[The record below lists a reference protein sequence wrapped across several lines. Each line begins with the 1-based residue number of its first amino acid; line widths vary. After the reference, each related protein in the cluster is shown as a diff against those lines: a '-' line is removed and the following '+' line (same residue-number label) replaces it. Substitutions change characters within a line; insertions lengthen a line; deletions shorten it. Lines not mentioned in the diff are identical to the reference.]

1 MEKVINIGNCAM
13 PIMCLLIVCSIL
25 SQTRP
30 VGGESAFF
38 QRSGENIVVNGGF
51 ELEKDGIPVG
61 WSAPHGIASLDPAN
75 AHSGKFGLK
84 YARTDR
90 NDYRLVTQQIPCIP
104 GKIYEASVWV
114 KGENIK
120 DGDQWDQ
127 GAGFCIEWSDE
138 NGKWLGG
145 VYPPCI
151 VGTFDWQK
159 ISTIVR
165 IPKEARRV
173 SIVLYLRRRN
183 TGTAWFDDVE
193 VVQVAPP
200 LASIQMISPA
210 YRGLLLT
217 PTKGKK
223 ISAKISINREEH
235 GLVGKPLEIISEL
248 TDAKGNSLSK
258 GVKVLQGDE
267 EETILQ
273 LALPELKPNEY
284 QYVCHI
290 RIGKKELGKLEERI
304 NVVRQVEAK
313 VYVDERQRLI
323 VDGKPFFP
331 IGLYLGPTEEEHLA
345 RISEAGFNTILCYGY
360 GVGRDPE
367 AYMERA
373 KKYGLKVIYSV
384 KDFYEG
390 TRYFP
395 KVGKSGLELA
405 RDYVMKLRDHPAL
418 LAWYIN
424 DELPITF
431 IPRLTEMYELI
442 KSLDPNH
449 PQFQVLYQIP
459 DLELYYN
466 CTDIM
471 GVDPYPIPSRPIDM
485 VSDWTSSAIKA
496 MNNAKPVWVVP
507 QIFDWSVY
515 RGGEPREPTFQEK
528 KNMFYQALIHGAK
541 GLIAYSYF
549 DLFKTTGR
557 KEAPKELF
565 EKRWKEVCEIV
576 AEINKLV
583 PALLEGEDVPKLQ
596 GVLEKGKV
604 HVRGITYRNK
614 LYILLANTSSDSLHL
629 TLPLPDR
636 GWKSASR
643 LDGREEKVKNG
654 QLVLQLQ
661 PLEAT
666 TCVLSK

>member
-1 MEKVINIGNCAM
+1 MRKAVTNNSWLFIS
-13 PIMCLLIVCSIL
+13 LLVVCFIL
-25 SQTRP
+25 SQTKP
-30 VGGESAFF
+30 MGGEGAIF
-38 QRSGENIVVNGGF
+38 RRAGENIVINGGF
-51 ELEKDGIPVG
+51 ELEENGIPIG
-61 WSAPHGIASLDPAN
+61 WSIPQNISSLDPTVAR
-75 AHSGKFGLK
+75 SGKLSLK
-84 YARTDR
+84 YARTDK
-90 NDYRLVTQQIPCIP
+90 NDYRLVIQQIPCIP
-104 GKIYEASVWV
+104 GKVYEASVWV

-120 DGDQWDQ
+120 DGDPWDQ
-127 GAGFCIEWSDE
+127 GAGFCIEWADE

-159 ISTIVR
+159 ISAIVR
-165 IPKEARRV
+165 IPKEAKRV
-173 SIVLYLRRRN
+173 NIVLYLRRNN

-193 VVQVAPP
+193 VVQLIPP
-200 LASIQMISPA
+200 LASLKMISPA
-210 YRGLLLT
+210 YRGFLLT
-217 PTKGKK
+217 PTKGRK
-223 ISAKISINREEH
+223 ISAKVSINREEH
-235 GLVGKPLEIISEL
+235 DLIGNPLQITSEL
-248 TDAKGNSLSK
+248 IDAEGNCLSK
-258 GVKVLQGDE
+258 TEKVLQGDE
-267 EETILQ
+267 KETILY
-273 LALPELKPNEY
+273 LVAPDLKPGEY
-284 QYVCHI
+284 RYVCRI
-290 RIGKKELGKLEERI
+290 RSDEKELGKLEEKI
-304 NVVRQVEAK
+304 NVVRQVEAR
-313 VYVDERQRLI
+313 VYVDEKQRLI
-323 VDGKPFFP
+323 VDGRPFFP

-360 GVGRDPE
+360 GVGKDPE
-367 AYMERA
+367 AYLERA
-373 KKYGLKVIYSV
+373 RKYGLKVIYSV

-390 TRYFP
+390 TKYFP
-395 KVGKSGLELA
+395 KMGKSGLELA
-405 RDYVMKLRDHPAL
+405 RDYVMKFRDHPAL

-466 CTDIM
+466 CTDII

-485 VSDWTSSAIKA
+485 VSDWTSSAVRA
-496 MNNAKPVWVVP
+496 MHNAKPVWVVP

-515 RGGEPREPTFQEK
+515 REKGEPRDPTLQEK

-549 DLFKTTGR
+549 DLFRTTGG
-557 KEAPKELF
+557 KKAPKELF

-583 PALLEGEDVPKLQ
+583 PPLLEGEDVPQLQ

-604 HVRGITYRNK
+604 HVRGITHENK
-614 LYILLANTSSDSLHL
+614 LYILIANTSSDSLHL
-629 TLPLPDR
+629 TLSLPDK
-636 GWKSASR
+636 GWKSARR
-643 LDGREEKVKNG
+643 LDGRKEEVKNG

-666 TCVLSK
+666 TYILSK